1 MSARGGHQ
9 RKSAVGRRRRRFWP
23 QNAASRH
30 APAALHKKSIS
41 TGFVSDPLPLR
52 GRPPLQGGQK
62 TVLNQRT
69 FLPLEKGSR
78 ERSERGGQ
86 FRTFCAPLGR
96 LCTKIERDAFA
107 AALQD

>member
-62 TVLNQRT
+62 TVLNQPT
-69 FLPLEKGSR
+69 FLPLEKGEPR
-78 ERSERGGQ
+78 AQRARGSISD
-86 FRTFCAPLGR
+86 F
-96 LCTKIERDAFA
+96 LCKASPRYGMGAKYP
-107 AALQD
+107 